1 MTARPEI
8 RSSET
13 VYAGRRIHVRV
24 DRLVT
29 AAGAEVVRE
38 VVEHPGAVVIVPVLP
53 DRRVVLVR
61 QYRHPVGRTLL
72 ELPAGMLES
81 TETPARCALRELA
94 EETGYSAGKLT
105 ALGAVY
111 PSPGILSEVMHHFLA
126 EDLVPGDPDP
136 DPGEEIEIEMLSLHQ
151 VALEVRN
158 GGIRDGKTIIGLA
171 LAGLLPGLAAA
182 HSGDGG

>member
-72 ELPAGMLES
+72 ELPAGNLREENFDLGRVWAES
-81 TETPARCALRELA
+81 SLFHALRDRAGYGGACGVCEYRDLCGGCRARAFHDAGDCLA
-94 EETGYSAGKLT
+94 
-105 ALGAVY
+105 
-111 PSPGILSEVMHHFLA
+111 SEPNCLHM
-126 EDLVPGDPDP
+126 PKRTDP
-136 DPGEEIEIEMLSLHQ
+136 
-151 VALEVRN
+151 
-158 GGIRDGKTIIGLA
+158 
-171 LAGLLPGLAAA
+171 
-182 HSGDGG
+182 